1 MRRWTIPL
9 VTPLNSIN
17 FLTIYFC
24 GFCLA
29 KKSRKTYQQ
38 EMKNSLALLL
48 LSLGVGVIFAQESK
62 TNSPVKIAAAEA
74 KKHVGD
80 EVIVTGN
87 IAEVNKIERL
97 VRLNLDKPFPNQD
110 LTLIIFSDRTNLFPG
125 VDKLQGKKVE
135 VNGKITDYRGRPQ
148 IILTNT
154 NQVKALEEAAGA
166 TDEQK
171 K

>member
-1 MRRWTIPL
+1 
-9 VTPLNSIN
+9 
-17 FLTIYFC
+17 
-24 GFCLA
+24 
-29 KKSRKTYQQ
+29 
-38 EMKNSLALLL
+38 
-48 LSLGVGVIFAQESK
+48 
-62 TNSPVKIAAAEA
+62 
-74 KKHVGD
+74 
-80 EVIVTGN
+80 
-87 IAEVNKIERL
+87 
-97 VRLNLDKPFPNQD
+97 
-110 LTLIIFSDRTNLFPG
+110 LIIFSDRTNLFPG